1 MGPWLRQWVWLLR
14 RDWQVREVRIMV
26 AALWVAVATVAT
38 VSLFA
43 DRLQQSVD
51 ASGRQF
57 LAADRQLRGSF
68 KAPQAW
74 QKEAERLGLRHAR
87 MVRFSTM
94 LSASRGLQL
103 TEIKAVGAHYPLAG
117 QVQVRDGPGSPI
129 LRLDHGPSRGRIW
142 VDARLLSLLNIRVG
156 DRVGVGRLKLQIS
169 RILVQEPDASF
180 SFGGLAPHAL
190 MNLDD
195 VPATGVVQPGSRMRW
210 VDFFSG
216 PNFDLERFHR
226 LIRPEL
232 RPDQRW
238 VGIREG
244 RPAVSRTIE
253 RAHRYLLLG
262 GSLAV
267 MLALVAIAVA
277 SRQYAVRQLDA
288 VALLKT
294 LGLTHRRIAGL
305 YAGRLLV
312 WGLVGT
318 LLGLLTALP
327 FSYFLLHLARQLL
340 AAPLVGAYRLTAL
353 WPGLVTA
360 VVAMAVFAF
369 PPIWRLRKV
378 PPMRVLRDLSFRGA
392 GRVHWDLALAIPA
405 TLALLWL
412 YGRELWLVM
421 ALSVGALV
429 LGLSVVAL
437 GYLGLA
443 ALKRL
448 RHGRGLWRLALLGI
462 RRHQRSA
469 LSQVAVTALVVMLAA
484 VLYLVRTSLLQDWRA
499 QLPPDAPN
507 EFLINIAPGAVAQIR
522 GFLNDHHL
530 EASRFYPMVRGR
542 LTAINGRPADQVVT
556 NPQSVEALHRELNLT
571 WSATLPPG
579 NRLVSGH
586 WWSAERHQGLQPI
599 SVEQRLAKE
608 LGLSLGDRVTFV
620 IGDRQINARVASIR
634 TADWQSMRP
643 NFFIIFPP
651 KALNGFPVTWI
662 NSFYLPITQR
672 DLLTLLS
679 KRFPTVTVLDI
690 DHLLSRVRAI
700 VDQVVGAVQAL
711 LVMVLVAAVLVVI
724 AVLSATLPE
733 RKREGALLRTLGG
746 SRRQIRYGALLEFAL
761 MGLTAGLI
769 GVGAA
774 ELVVWALQYRLF
786 SGEFRWH
793 LSVWLWLPPA
803 AALLLALV
811 GVAQLR
817 DVVRVSP
824 MTLLRSLD

>member
-1 MGPWLRQWVWLLR
+1 MAAWLRQCFWLLR

-68 KAPQAW
+68 KPPPAW
-74 QKEAERLGLRHAR
+74 QKEAVRLGLRHAR

-94 LSASRGLQL
+94 LSAPRGLQL
-103 TEIKAVGAHYPLAG
+103 TEIKAVGGHYPLAG
-117 QVQVRDGPGSPI
+117 RIQVRNGPRTPI
-129 LRLDHGPSRGRIW
+129 QRLDHGPSRGRIW
-142 VDARLLSLLNIRVG
+142 VDARLLSLLNIGIG
-156 DRVGVGRLKLQIS
+156 DRVGVGRLQLQVS
-169 RILVQEPDASF
+169 RILIQEPDASF
-180 SFGGLAPHAL
+180 NFGGLAPHAL

-216 PNFDLERFHR
+216 PTADLERFHR
-226 LIRPEL
+226 LIRPEM

-238 VGIREG
+238 VGVREG

-253 RAHRYLLLG
+253 RAHRFLLLG

-267 MLALVAIAVA
+267 MLALVAMAVA
-277 SRQYAVRQLDA
+277 SRQYAVGQLDV

-294 LGLTHRRIAGL
+294 LGLPHRRIVSL

-312 WGLVGT
+312 WGLGGT
-318 LLGLLTALP
+318 LLGLVTALP
-327 FSYFLLHLARQLL
+327 FSYFLLDLARQLL
-340 AAPLVGAYRLTAL
+340 AAPLAGSYRITAV
-353 WPGLVTA
+353 WPALVTA
-360 VVAMAVFAF
+360 LVAMAAFAF
-369 PPIWRLRKV
+369 PPIWRLRRV

-392 GRVHWDLALAIPA
+392 GRVHLDLALAVVA
-405 TLALLWL
+405 ALVLLWL
-412 YGRELWLVM
+412 YGRELWLVI
-421 ALSVGALV
+421 ALSLGALV
-429 LGLSVVAL
+429 LGLSILAL

-443 ALKRL
+443 ALRRL

-507 EFLINIAPGAVAQIR
+507 EFLINIAPQAVSQVR
-522 GFLNDHHL
+522 RFLSDHHL

-542 LTAINGRPADQVVT
+542 LTAINGRAADKVVT
-556 NPQSVEALHRELNLT
+556 NAQSVEALHRELNLT

-586 WWSAERHQGLQPI
+586 WWSSGEDKGMPPV
-599 SVEQRLAKE
+599 SVEQRLARE
-608 LGLSLGDRVTFV
+608 LGLSLGDRVTFA

-651 KALNGFPVTWI
+651 GALKGFPVTWI
-662 NSFYLPITQR
+662 NSFYLPAAQR
-672 DLLTLLS
+672 DLLTSLS

-690 DHLLSRVRAI
+690 DHLLARVRAI
-700 VDQVVGAVQAL
+700 VNQVVGAVQAL
-711 LVMVLVAAVLVVI
+711 LAMVLVAAVLVVI

-746 SRRQIRYGALLEFAL
+746 SRRQIRFGALLEFAL
-761 MGLTAGLI
+761 MGLIAGLA
-769 GVGAA
+769 GVAAA

-793 LSVWLWLPPA
+793 PSVWLWLPPA
-803 AALLLALV
+803 AAILLALV
-811 GVAQLR
+811 GAAQLR